1 MKYRLILSC
10 TVLAFLINGCGQG
23 SGSSDSGEKIILKM
37 SHNGN
42 ERHPFH
48 DGFLKFKEV
57 LEAETNDAV
66 EVQIFPNAQI
76 ASDEE
81 VGMMVKLG
89 TIAGG
94 AASAGGGLAPY
105 VPEVDLFNLP
115 FIFRDLDHFYSVLDG
130 HIGQRVTRKIE
141 ENLDCIVLGYWF
153 SGVRN
158 AWNSSK
164 PILTPDDFSG
174 MKIRVMSSPVYV
186 ETFDALGAQATP
198 MSYGEL
204 FSGLQQGVVDG
215 AETDHIDLLIDGL
228 HEVTKYVSLT
238 NHFYLAVG
246 LIFSKRIYDSL
257 PAHIQ
262 TAVFKAGAESV
273 KAQRVAIKS
282 QTEES
287 LAELK
292 RLGKLEFYEVDRSFF
307 REKVQDVYTNNAQKV
322 GGMEIIQQVINQ

>member
-1 MKYRLILSC
+1 MKYRLIFSC
-10 TVLAFLINGCGQG
+10 IVLTLLISGCGQG
-23 SGSSDSGEKIILKM
+23 SGSSDSAEKIILKL

-57 LEAETNDAV
+57 LEAETNGAV

-105 VPEVDLFNLP
+105 VPEIDLFNLP

-130 HIGQRVTRKIE
+130 PIGQRVTKKIE

-246 LIFSKRIYDSL
+246 LIFSKRTYDSL
-257 PAHIQ
+257 PGHIQ

-273 KAQRVAIKS
+273 MAQRVAMES

-292 RLGKLEFYEVDRSFF
+292 RLGKLEFHEVDRSLFQ
-307 REKVQDVYTNNAQKV
+307 EKVQDVYTNNAQKV
-322 GGMEIIQQVINQ
+322 GGMKIIQQVINQ